1 MNILQ
6 KFEKKQLA
14 KWSKDRKISEFDI
27 GDTVS
32 VSVKIQETRTQ
43 DFTGIVI
50 AKKNRGINSS
60 FLVRALIH
68 KVWVERRFMLY
79 SPVITAIKI
88 LKKGVVRRAKLYYL
102 RGKTGKAVRIPEK
115 KIIKPITKSTKSKV

>member
-6 KFEKKQLA
+6 KFEKKQLV
-14 KWSKDRKISEFDI
+14 KWSKDREISKFDI

-32 VSVKIQETRTQ
+32 VSVKIQEARTQ

-79 SPVITAIKI
+79 SPMITAIKI
-88 LKKGVVRRAKLYYL
+88 LKKGRIRRAKLYYL
-102 RGKTGKAVRIPEK
+102 RGKTGKAGRIPEK
-115 KIIKPITKSTKSKV
+115 RLFIKSSKT